1 MDGSRHIIEFVLD
14 DKLVSID
21 FEKEKLSPTFTV
33 LNYLRSL
40 STHKGVKEGCAE
52 GDCGACTVVIAEVV
66 DNKLQYKAINSCLV
80 FLPMIHGKQLI
91 TVENLAL
98 KNGND
103 IQLHPV
109 QQALVEL
116 NGSQCGY
123 CTPGIVM
130 AMFALYKN
138 HQNPGREIIEDALT
152 GNLCRCTGYQPILN
166 AAEKVCKSG
175 STDQF
180 SKKEKKTIALLNQI
194 ENRSISIFTPDQKY
208 FQPVD
213 LKETFN
219 FLDLHPNAL
228 IINGSTD
235 IALKQTKL
243 FECLEEVID
252 LSNVSEIKFFEE
264 SDNEI
269 KIGSGLSLEIVR
281 EKIGEQLP
289 SLTDLLNVFASKQIR
304 EVATLGGNIGT
315 ASPIGDTLPLF
326 MAYQAKISLISKTG
340 SRQILIKDFI
350 KGYRKTDLQAGE
362 IIQSITIPKNEENII
377 RFYKVSKRKDLD
389 ISTVSGGFRLGLTGQ
404 TIQDICLA
412 FGGMAEI
419 PKRASKTE
427 AFLKNKE
434 WSFENIAK
442 ATKILYKEF
451 SPISDARSG
460 AEFRKLAAKN
470 LLIKFYEETK
480 KEYAS
485 A

>member
-1 MDGSRHIIEFVLD
+1 M
-14 DKLVSID
+14 
-21 FEKEKLSPTFTV
+21 
-33 LNYLRSL
+33 
-40 STHKGVKEGCAE
+40 
-52 GDCGACTVVIAEVV
+52 
-66 DNKLQYKAINSCLV
+66 
-80 FLPMIHGKQLI
+80 
-91 TVENLAL
+91 
-98 KNGND
+98 
-103 IQLHPV
+103 
-109 QQALVEL
+109 
-116 NGSQCGY
+116 
-123 CTPGIVM
+123 
-130 AMFALYKN
+130 
-138 HQNPGREIIEDALT
+138 
-152 GNLCRCTGYQPILN
+152 
-166 AAEKVCKSG
+166 
-175 STDQF
+175 
-180 SKKEKKTIALLNQI
+180 
-194 ENRSISIFTPDQKY
+194 
-208 FQPVD
+208 
-213 LKETFN
+213 
-219 FLDLHPNAL
+219 
-228 IINGSTD
+228 
-235 IALKQTKL
+235 
-243 FECLEEVID
+243 EEVID